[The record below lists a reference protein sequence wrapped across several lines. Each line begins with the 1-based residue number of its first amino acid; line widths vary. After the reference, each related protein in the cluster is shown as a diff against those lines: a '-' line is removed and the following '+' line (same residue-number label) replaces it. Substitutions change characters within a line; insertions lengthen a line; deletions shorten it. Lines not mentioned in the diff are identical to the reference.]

1 MTKTMCKKSHDKK
14 EKIEAKEAKFQCKKC
29 KAKAHKE
36 KHLCK
41 PEKI

>member
-1 MTKTMCKKSHDKK
+1 MTKTMCQKSKKKRDKVSM
-14 EKIEAKEAKFQCKKC
+14 KEAKFICKKC
-29 KAKAHKE
+29 KSTAHKE